1 MCNSILKSVII
12 ATCSIL
18 CYCEKKQDTPEVA
31 SPNPP
36 TQSQPF
42 PTSQEKHSP
51 QAPTPP
57 PPPKPVPLV
66 IAPSA
71 ELQREFVAFVN
82 AWNGMPSQFSG
93 KELVAKQRDLAYETI
108 GKLAG
113 GAELT
118 QFLQFLKNKG
128 AVDLHNEI
136 VERGMEP
143 FFRGEKATAMRDWV
157 LSVYDFKMKE
167 QLMLQLGM
175 AFDGPDLKE
184 YFERVGNS
192 PNGHNCQCRLM
203 TGYCS
208 TIAKTD
214 PMKALRV
221 YKEYTYPKRITNAGL
236 AKVMEHV
243 PPTAD
248 FVEIAAATAPDSA
261 GLSKNTRRSLLNNWS
276 QHRPSE
282 AAQYVMTNTS
292 VVHADQMAVVMSQW
306 AQKAPAEAE
315 TWLAQWDPS
324 PHRDQGSLVLSQHWL
339 QQHNPARA
347 FQSATQIGNFD
358 LRVKTATAVFQEWER
373 VDRSSAEAAWL
384 RAFPQ
389 K

>member
-1 MCNSILKSVII
+1 MKPTYFHASILALVAI
-12 ATCSIL
+12 CQ
-18 CYCEKKQDTPEVA
+18 CEKKQDIPAADISTQQHQAVGITPA
-31 SPNPP
+31 
-36 TQSQPF
+36 
-42 PTSQEKHSP
+42 QEKKKP

-57 PPPKPVPLV
+57 PPPKPEPLV
-66 IAPSA
+66 IEPSA

-82 AWNGMPSQFSG
+82 SWNEMPSQFSG
-93 KELVAKQRDLAYETI
+93 KELVTKQRDLAYEAI

-143 FFRGEKATAMRDWV
+143 FFRGEKAAALRDWV
-157 LSVYDFKMKE
+157 LSVHDFKLKE
-167 QLMLQLGM
+167 QLMLQVGA

-184 YFERVGNS
+184 FFERVGNS

-214 PMKALRV
+214 PLEAVRL
-221 YKEYTYPKRITNAGL
+221 YGEYCHPKRITNAGL

-248 FVEIAAATAPDSA
+248 FVAIAAGTAPDSA

-276 QHRPSE
+276 QHKPAE

-292 VVHADQMAVVMSQW
+292 VVHADQMAVVMNQW
-306 AQKAPAEAE
+306 AQKSPTEAE
-315 TWLAQWDPS
+315 SWLAQWEPS
-324 PHRDQGSLVLSQHWL
+324 PHRDQGSLTLSQQWL
-339 QQHNPARA
+339 KQRNPARA
-347 FQSATQIGNFD
+347 FQSAAQIGDFD

-373 VDRSSAEAAWL
+373 VDRPSAEAAWL
-384 RAFPQ
+384 QAFPQ

>member
-1 MCNSILKSVII
+1 MKLIIYAIISFGSVALFQCEQKRESPAVTSAPPSTQSPPIPN
-12 ATCSIL
+12 TQ
-18 CYCEKKQDTPEVA
+18 EKK
-31 SPNPP
+31 
-36 TQSQPF
+36 
-42 PTSQEKHSP
+42 KP

-57 PPPKPVPLV
+57 PPTKPVPLV
-66 IAPSA
+66 IEPSA

-82 AWNGMPSQFSG
+82 SWNEMPSQFSG
-93 KELVAKQRDLAYETI
+93 KELVAKQRDLAYEAI

-143 FFRGEKATAMRDWV
+143 FFRGEKAAALRDWV
-157 LSVYDFKMKE
+157 LSVQDFKMKE
-167 QLMLQLGM
+167 QLMLQLGA
-175 AFDGPDLKE
+175 AFDGSDLKE
-184 YFERVGNS
+184 FFERVGNS

-214 PMKALRV
+214 PLEAVRL
-221 YKEYTYPKRITNAGL
+221 YGEYCHPKRITNAGL

-248 FVEIAAATAPDSA
+248 FVAIAAGTAPDSA

-276 QHRPSE
+276 QHKPAE

-292 VVHADQMAVVMSQW
+292 VVHADQMAVVMGQW
-306 AQKAPAEAE
+306 AQKAPVEAE
-315 TWLAQWDPS
+315 TWLAQWEPS
-324 PHRDQGSLVLSQHWL
+324 PHRDQGSLTLSQQWL
-339 QQHNPARA
+339 KQRNPARA
-347 FQSATQIGNFD
+347 FQSAVQIGDFD
-358 LRVKTATAVFQEWER
+358 LRVKTATAVFQEWEK
-373 VDRSSAEAAWL
+373 VDRPSAEKAWL
-384 RAFPQ
+384 VVFPQ

>member
-1 MCNSILKSVII
+1 MTSSPPSQQSPSIPN
-12 ATCSIL
+12 TE
-18 CYCEKKQDTPEVA
+18 EKKQPHA
-31 SPNPP
+31 SI
-36 TQSQPF
+36 
-42 PTSQEKHSP
+42 
-51 QAPTPP
+51 PP
-57 PPPKPVPLV
+57 PPPKPASLA
-66 IAPSA
+66 IQPSA

-82 AWNGMPSQFSG
+82 AWNEMPSQFSG

-108 GKLAG
+108 AKLAG

-143 FFRGEKATAMRDWV
+143 FFRGEKAAAMRDWV
-157 LSVYDFKMKE
+157 LSVHEFKMKE
-167 QLMLQLGM
+167 QLMLQVGA

-184 YFERVGNS
+184 FFERVGNS

-214 PMKALRV
+214 PMEALRV
-221 YKEYTYPKRITNAGL
+221 YGKYCYPKRITNAGL

-248 FVEIAAATAPDSA
+248 FVAIAAATAPDSA

-276 QHRPSE
+276 QHKPAE

-292 VVHADQMAVVMSQW
+292 VVHADQMAVVMNQW
-306 AQKAPAEAE
+306 AQKSPTEAE
-315 TWLAQWDPS
+315 TWLAQWDSS
-324 PHRDQGSLVLSQHWL
+324 PHRDQGSLVLTQQWL
-339 QQHNPARA
+339 KQRNPARA
-347 FQSATQIGNFD
+347 FQSAVQIGDFD
-358 LRVKTATAVFQEWER
+358 LRVKTATEVFQEWEK
-373 VDRSSAEAAWL
+373 VDLPSAEKAWISV
-384 RAFPQ
+384 FPQ
-389 K
+389 Q